1 MRERRMLVYADWLA
15 DEPIPIGELF
25 VSEGRGR
32 ELFSFSYSE
41 KWLRGD
47 HATTFLDPEV
57 HPFSGRQYARPTSR
71 FSGCSRTAAQTAG
84 GGPS

>member
-47 HATTFLDPEV
+47 HVLSRSLPGTYTWAHKTPCHD
-57 HPFSGRQYARPTSR
+57 RQTR
-71 FSGCSRTAAQTAG
+71 
-84 GGPS
+84 